1 MRAYASIISS
11 GITASVSVVS
21 IGADARLIDDT
32 ITVSAQSRPSVK
44 AMAAVLLGLT
54 LVVASAQP
62 QITVHGCYVE
72 VISGAQTDW
81 TPNFITADGKYFLL
95 ADGRIFYCKEVN
107 NA

>member
-21 IGADARLIDDT
+21 IGAEVRLIDDT

-62 QITVHGCYVE
+62 QISVRSCVVE
-72 VISGAQTDW
+72 EVGTMPYPWIT
-81 TPNFITADGKYFLL
+81 NFITSDGQFLMTADGKI
-95 ADGRIFYCKEVN
+95 IFCRED
-107 NA
+107 

>member
-21 IGADARLIDDT
+21 IGAEVRLIDDT

-62 QITVHGCYVE
+62 QISVRGYVVEE
-72 VISGAQTDW
+72 VNTMPYPWVS
-81 TPNFITADGKYFLL
+81 NFITADGQFLTT
-95 ADGRIFYCKEVN
+95 ADGKIFFCRED
-107 NA
+107 